1 MTTLIIFLILMI
13 IILIV
18 LVSCVRIVPQ
28 ANALVV
34 ERLGAY
40 LGTWHVGVH
49 FLLPF
54 VDRVAKR
61 VALKE
66 QVVDFAPQDRKS
78 TRLNSSHS

>member
-54 VDRVAKR
+54 VDRVGLERAGSR
-61 VALKE
+61 FCPPASDY
-66 QVVDFAPQDRKS
+66 QG
-78 TRLNSSHS
+78 

>member
-1 MTTLIIFLILMI
+1 MGVVITFLTLLIV
-13 IILIV
+13 ILIV

-49 FLLPF
+49 FLLPLWTGWPRRWF
-54 VDRVAKR
+54 
-61 VALKE
+61 
-66 QVVDFAPQDRKS
+66 
-78 TRLNSSHS
+78 